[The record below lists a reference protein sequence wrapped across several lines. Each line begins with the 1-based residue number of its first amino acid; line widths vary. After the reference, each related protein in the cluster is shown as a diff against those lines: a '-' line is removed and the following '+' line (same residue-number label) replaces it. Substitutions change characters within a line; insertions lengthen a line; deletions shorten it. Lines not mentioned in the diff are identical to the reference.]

1 MVSQA
6 IMLYNFLVQIF
17 RIFRSFC
24 SKSVK
29 RHLKSLN
36 VSDVD
41 LRIVLRKQP
50 GVCLMYCHVSAEV
63 EYSEKNFVPVSVK
76 IKVGVRNGHNS
87 YDKIL
92 DITSECLNFKAR
104 DYLLH
109 FVDVL
114 NNPHIDV
121 VYEEGDDSLADFPIR
136 VLTCRNVQSQNKV
149 LQDAMN
155 NAKNLRVR
163 QFLKRSLIFVFQM
176 FGPTPPYHS
185 SHQVL
190 FKNFYEVLVGF
201 LNLDLNSLLTIESP
215 IVKVRSTEITEN
227 DLGLFLKHWML
238 DCANRNL
245 KYLEIKCKNKL
256 NETTLC
262 KGIKYRQQLET
273 IKRTF
278 EYKDPMGGFRR
289 SETVYGGYDISRSD
303 GVQAI
308 FFCDLWFFYFMI
320 WD

>member
-1 MVSQA
+1 MGSLSPRRRYPSEPLSDLLQHMHMTE
-6 IMLYNFLVQIF
+6 I
-17 RIFRSFC
+17 IFRSFC

-76 IKVGVRNGHNS
+76 IK
-87 YDKIL
+87 
-92 DITSECLNFKAR
+92 AR

-155 NAKNLRVR
+155 NAKNLR
-163 QFLKRSLIFVFQM
+163 M

-303 GVQAI
+303 GVQAT

>member
-1 MVSQA
+1 MGSLSPRRRYPSEPLSDLLQHMHMTE
-6 IMLYNFLVQIF
+6 I
-17 RIFRSFC
+17 IFRSFC

-76 IKVGVRNGHNS
+76 IKVG
-87 YDKIL
+87 
-92 DITSECLNFKAR
+92 AR

-155 NAKNLRVR
+155 NAKNLR
-163 QFLKRSLIFVFQM
+163 M

-190 FKNFYEVLVGF
+190 FKNFYEKLFDKLSICFDRLECVEHIQVDKERIVLPLPANKAFGSLDENVFNHTATFSSRGTRKSGF
-201 LNLDLNSLLTIESP
+201 KAMAEGPTSFIGHLSCF
-215 IVKVRSTEITEN
+215 V
-227 DLGLFLKHWML
+227 
-238 DCANRNL
+238 
-245 KYLEIKCKNKL
+245 
-256 NETTLC
+256 
-262 KGIKYRQQLET
+262 
-273 IKRTF
+273 
-278 EYKDPMGGFRR
+278 FR
-289 SETVYGGYDISRSD
+289 
-303 GVQAI
+303 
-308 FFCDLWFFYFMI
+308 LFYFVFHRFFSC
-320 WD
+320 